1 MAGSSVLLG
10 GVVFTHGDEEWKK
23 FGEKFEDAREGA
35 ALGLVYSRS
44 YAGAGVQVG
53 VVVYAGD

>member
-35 ALGLVYSRS
+35 ALGCC
-44 YAGAGVQVG
+44 AGEGRAVCRK
-53 VVVYAGD
+53 